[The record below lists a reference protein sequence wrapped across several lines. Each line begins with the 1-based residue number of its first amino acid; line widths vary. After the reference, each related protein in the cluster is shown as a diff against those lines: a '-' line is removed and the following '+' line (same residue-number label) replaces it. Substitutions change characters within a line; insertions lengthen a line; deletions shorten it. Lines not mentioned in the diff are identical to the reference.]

1 MSDVQ
6 ETAGGAAAAEAQDRI
21 NRWLDEYGKGISD
34 HRREAVALAEQGKFE
49 PGEVEE
55 LFDEAEVL
63 RRAEAEARRTQGAT
77 ITKRRLVPE
86 ATDLE
91 LKAEPATPGAA
102 SFKNPSV
109 QPKDEPAAA
118 AQPGPEAEPKAGL
131 PAIIVPPPSS
141 PVWEEAVAVM
151 NKQHAIIENV
161 GGKAVIASWE
171 PSPID
176 LERLMVVFQS
186 KESFLLRYSN
196 RFVSVEVPNA
206 RGGSHSVTA
215 PLGQWW
221 LGHRDRLQFVA

>member
-1 MSDVQ
+1 LMSDVQ

-102 SFKNPSV
+102 SFKNPGV
-109 QPKDEPAAA
+109 QSKDE
-118 AQPGPEAEPKAGL
+118 QLRRRNRGRRL
-131 PAIIVPPPSS
+131 S
-141 PVWEEAVAVM
+141 PRR
-151 NKQHAIIENV
+151 
-161 GGKAVIASWE
+161 GC
-171 PSPID
+171 
-176 LERLMVVFQS
+176 
-186 KESFLLRYSN
+186 LR
-196 RFVSVEVPNA
+196 
-206 RGGSHSVTA
+206 
-215 PLGQWW
+215 
-221 LGHRDRLQFVA
+221 